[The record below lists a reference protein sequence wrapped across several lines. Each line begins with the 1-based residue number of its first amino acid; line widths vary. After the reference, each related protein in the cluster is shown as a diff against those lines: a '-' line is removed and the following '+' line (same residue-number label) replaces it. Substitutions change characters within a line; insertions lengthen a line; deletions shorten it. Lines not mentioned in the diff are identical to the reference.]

1 MKKSF
6 FLILLG
12 LSSLIYAQNKNE
24 FTDLYGDYL
33 GQIAPGDTP
42 VVFAPGFISR
52 KGLEYGPAIF
62 SKDGNAVYWCGR
74 VADSQEGKIYTW
86 CMKRINKRWTKPEV
100 FVPFADSVCFDPFLS
115 NDGKRLYFGADGD
128 AGNTDIWFVEKQGG
142 GWGRPQSI
150 SPVVNTING
159 QCQATLTSDG
169 TVYYIDYKTVNNKW
183 TCDILRSRFKN
194 GNYLQP
200 ETLPVSINSSSEDW
214 TPYIAWDDSYL
225 IFSSTRNNYGDLYIS
240 FHDIPT
246 DTWSEPIN
254 MGGLI
259 NTATQET
266 YPTVSPDGK
275 YLFFTRYT
283 NEKSSMDVYWV
294 SAKIIDRLR
303 KNSMKK

>member
-1 MKKSF
+1 MKKPI

-12 LSSLIYAQNKNE
+12 FSSLIYAQNKNE

-42 VVFAPGFISR
+42 VVFAPGIISR
-52 KGLEYGPAIF
+52 NGLEHGPAVF
-62 SKDGNAVYWCGR
+62 STDGNAVYWCGR

-86 CMKRINKRWTKPEV
+86 YMKRINNRWTKPEV

-115 NDGKRLYFGADGD
+115 NDGERLYFGADGD
-128 AGNTDIWFVEKQGG
+128 AGNTDIWFVEKQGD
-142 GWGRPQSI
+142 GWGKPKSI

-200 ETLPVSINSSSEDW
+200 DTLPVNINSSSEDW
-214 TPYIAWDDSYL
+214 TPYIARDDSYL
-225 IFSSTRNNYGDLYIS
+225 IFSSTKNKYGDLYIS

-254 MGGLI
+254 MGATI
-259 NTATQET
+259 NTGTQET
-266 YPTVSPDGK
+266 YPTVSPDSK

-283 NEKSSMDVYWV
+283 NEKSSMDVYCV

>member
-1 MKKSF
+1 VS
-6 FLILLG
+6 
-12 LSSLIYAQNKNE
+12 
-24 FTDLYGDYL
+24 
-33 GQIAPGDTP
+33 
-42 VVFAPGFISR
+42 
-52 KGLEYGPAIF
+52 
-62 SKDGNAVYWCGR
+62 
-74 VADSQEGKIYTW
+74 
-86 CMKRINKRWTKPEV
+86 
-100 FVPFADSVCFDPFLS
+100 FDPFLS

-128 AGNTDIWFVEKQGG
+128 AGNTDIWFVEKQGVA
-142 GWGRPQSI
+142 WGKPQSI

-159 QCQATLTSDG
+159 QCQATLTNDG

-194 GNYLQP
+194 GSYLQP

-214 TPYIAWDDSYL
+214 TPYIARDDSYL
-225 IFSSTRNNYGDLYIS
+225 IFSSTKNKYGDLYIS
-240 FHDIPT
+240 FHDIPA

-254 MGGLI
+254 MGGPI

-266 YPTVSPDGK
+266 YPTVSPDNK